1 MSFSRH
7 LLLKNCCWEN
17 SESSDLNLSE
27 KLQVLKCDFM
37 TVLVTFFQQQLTLLF
52 VVNWPKIITCCKFN
66 IADVQFI
73 FFTFENQQA

>member
-1 MSFSRH
+1 
-7 LLLKNCCWEN
+7 
-17 SESSDLNLSE
+17 
-27 KLQVLKCDFM
+27 VGFM